1 MNYIFAL
8 PLFLGVAVVTQG
20 HLNRQISGDWGLPV
34 AVLINAS
41 VFLILSLLFFVASRS
56 FPNLFPDFLQ
66 IKSSD
71 TRPGIWYFIPGLCG
85 FLLVFGLPWAFQ
97 NLGSGKTFVL
107 LVSSQI
113 LFGMIWDYFISNRE
127 INKATLI
134 GAAVTIIGSLI
145 TILSPK

>member
-1 MNYIFAL
+1 MNYFFAI

-20 HLNRQISGDWGLPV
+20 HLNRQISSFWGLPV

-41 VFLILSLLFFVASRS
+41 VFLLLSFLFYITSRS
-56 FPNLFPDFLQ
+56 LPNLFPDFLQ
-66 IKSSD
+66 VKSAD
-71 TRPGIWYFIPGLCG
+71 VRPGLWYLIPGACG
-85 FLLVFGLPWAFQ
+85 FFLVLGLPWAFQ

-113 LFGMIWDYFISNRE
+113 LFGIFWDYFISNRE
-127 INKATLI
+127 LNKAVLI
-134 GAAVTIIGSLI
+134 GAVFTIAGSLI